1 MTTPKVTIH
10 NASTGETVVRNMNS
24 AELAQLELDKEADE
38 VRAEAVAVKA
48 SARVALLEKLGI
60 TEAEAQLLLGS

>member
-1 MTTPKVTIH
+1 MATPKVTIH

-24 AELAQLELDKEADE
+24 AELAQRELDKEADE

>member
-10 NASTGETVVRNMNS
+10 DALTGETVVRDMNS

-38 VRAEAVAVKA
+38 VRAEAVAAKA
-48 SARVALLEKLGI
+48 SARAALLTKLNI